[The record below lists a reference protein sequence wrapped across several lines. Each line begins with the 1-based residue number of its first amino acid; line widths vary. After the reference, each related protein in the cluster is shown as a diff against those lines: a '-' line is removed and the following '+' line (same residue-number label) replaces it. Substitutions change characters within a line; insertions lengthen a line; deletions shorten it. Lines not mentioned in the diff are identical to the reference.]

1 MTAYQFLGYPALADA
16 FGVSPRAVEIWRDR
30 HPAGTA
36 HAFPE
41 PDVDIDG
48 SPGWAPHRLPE
59 LLDWRSR
66 LPRRTDLDFAP
77 VTRGAYLEAAT
88 ERGLYMYE
96 AANLLH
102 ALAEERPEMTEQELA
117 GWMVDRWH

>member
-16 FGVSPRAVEIWRDR
+16 FGVNPQTVAIWRDR
-30 HPAGTA
+30 HPVGMA

-41 PDVDIDG
+41 PDVGIAV
-48 SPGWAPHRLPE
+48 SPGWAPGRLPE
-59 LLDWRSR
+59 ILGWRSR
-66 LPRRTDLDFAP
+66 LPRRTDEVFAP
-77 VTRGAYLEAAT
+77 VSRGVYLEAAT

-96 AANLLH
+96 ATNLLR

-117 GWMVDRWH
+117 GWIVDRWS